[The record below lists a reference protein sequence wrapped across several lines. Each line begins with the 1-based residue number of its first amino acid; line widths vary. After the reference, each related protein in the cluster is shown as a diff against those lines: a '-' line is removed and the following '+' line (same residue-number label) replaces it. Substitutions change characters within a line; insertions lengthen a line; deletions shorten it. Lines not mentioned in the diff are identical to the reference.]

1 MCKFEFSSVLVFSQ
15 DSVNNHQYTRDTVFV
30 KDVQN
35 LNQFGRITFCFNFAI
50 IIVMRAQN
58 QEGKTCKHFARS
70 FTKSSEIGFKAKGCQ
85 LITVTLEIENKSFAD
100 GSESRVRIWRKE
112 DLW

>member
-15 DSVNNHQYTRDTVFV
+15 DSVNNHQYTRDTVLV

-58 QEGKTCKHFARS
+58 QEGKTLKTFC
-70 FTKSSEIGFKAKGCQ
+70 EIFHKVIRDWSQNQG
-85 LITVTLEIENKSFAD
+85 LPAD
-100 GSESRVRIWRKE
+100 HGHP
-112 DLW
+112 